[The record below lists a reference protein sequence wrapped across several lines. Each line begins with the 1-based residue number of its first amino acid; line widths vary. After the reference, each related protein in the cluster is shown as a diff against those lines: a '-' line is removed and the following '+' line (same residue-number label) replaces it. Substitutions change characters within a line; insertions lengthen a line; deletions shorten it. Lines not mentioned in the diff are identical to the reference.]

1 MKIRVFLVFAVFMVS
16 LSHGQQELVRFPTY
30 YEEAPYPM
38 ENSFSLVDD
47 TSGDFTVFLTK
58 KSKVSAYFF
67 LKNFEFHSRLYH
79 DKFPTKYRLPLG
91 GTIKEKKYSL
101 FFSNDSKNK
110 FAGITFDFESGLE
123 NSFEINLNLKKEI
136 FIISFTHHNT
146 FYLVS
151 ASYRENYLYLY
162 EFNNNGEYVKKNLDL
177 TGYDFYGNSEYKTR
191 LKSTLALD
199 MHNNPITEPLLV
211 KSDIPYSL
219 DSMISLIKLYL
230 DNDSF
235 YLVSDINKDFSQII
249 KHNFVK
255 ERTEVF
261 QINQPINSLNYL
273 NNSFLRGDKL
283 FQIKVSTKE
292 LHYQISNIKNKSI
305 LKKYTVKKDDELFL
319 TNGTIRQRGGRFK
332 NYRELEKTSQFLRKI
347 GNGNLSIYVE
357 KADDDYHARIGSVA
371 EIEDGVVAAVA
382 FLNPFTVVASFGALT
397 LFANPAALA
406 FYKASKTK
414 AVYINN
420 GLDNNLEITPTKE
433 KENIFYT
440 IQDYLKEQEIKRYS
454 AADIFKYDDYFIFG
468 MLDKKSK
475 EYILLK
481 FEGL

>member
-1 MKIRVFLVFAVFMVS
+1 MKINVFLVFVIFIVS
-16 LSHGQQELVRFPTY
+16 LSHAQQELVRFPTY
-30 YEEAPYPM
+30 YGDAPYPM

-47 TSGDFTVFLTK
+47 TSGNFTVFLTK
-58 KSKVSAYFF
+58 NSKVSAYFF

-91 GTIKEKKYSL
+91 GTIKQKQYSL
-101 FFSNDSKNK
+101 FFSNDSKSR
-110 FAGITFDFESGLE
+110 FAGITFDFESGLKH
-123 NSFEINLNLKKEI
+123 SFEIDLKLKKEI
-136 FIISFTHHNT
+136 FIISFTHNNT

-162 EFNNNGEYVKKNLDL
+162 KFNSNGEYVKKNLDL
-177 TGYDFYGNSEYKTR
+177 TGADFYGNSGFKTR

-211 KSDIPYSL
+211 KKEIPYSL
-219 DSMISLIKLYL
+219 DSMVSLIKLYL
-230 DNDSF
+230 DDDSF

-249 KHNFVK
+249 KHSFIEEK
-255 ERTEVF
+255 TDVF
-261 QINQPINSLNYL
+261 QINQPISSPNYL
-273 NNSFLRGDKL
+273 NNSFLYEDKL
-283 FQIKVSTKE
+283 FQIKVSAKE
-292 LHYQISNIKNKSI
+292 LHYQISDIKNQSI
-305 LKKYTVKKDDELFL
+305 LKKYVVKKDDEFFL

-332 NYRELEKTSQFLRKI
+332 SYRELEKTSQFLRKV
-347 GNGNLSIYVE
+347 GNGNLGIYVE
-357 KADDDYHARIGSVA
+357 KEGDDYHVRIGSVA

-420 GLDNNLEITPTKE
+420 GLDSNFEITSIKE

-454 AADIFKYDDYFIFG
+454 AADIFRYDDYFIFG

-475 EYILLK
+475 EYVLLK
-481 FEGL
+481 FKGL